1 MPDPLAR
8 EQRKR
13 VVVATALCLG
23 YAVVLVGH
31 GLPFWLASSIYVTAS
46 ILVFQRLSPD
56 PAQRRLS
63 GRVIAQALVIGILA
77 SVVTWLVFERVFLV
91 RLP

>member
-1 MPDPLAR
+1 MVPVTVP
-8 EQRKR
+8 
-13 VVVATALCLG
+13 
-23 YAVVLVGH
+23 VVLVGH